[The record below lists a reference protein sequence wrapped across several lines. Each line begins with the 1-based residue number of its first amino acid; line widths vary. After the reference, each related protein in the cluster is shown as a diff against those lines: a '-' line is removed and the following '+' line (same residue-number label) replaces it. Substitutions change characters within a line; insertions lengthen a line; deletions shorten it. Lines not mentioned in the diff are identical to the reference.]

1 MMFECMKLN
10 MVVKDEEF
18 NAIYPERI
26 GKLANRHFTPIAI
39 AKHAAEF
46 LAYNPGAKIL
56 DIGSGA
62 GKFCMVGSVYTNGH
76 FTGVEQRES
85 LYHLSN
91 NILKYHHLPNV

>member
-39 AKHAAEF
+39 AKQAAEF

-56 DIGSGA
+56 DIGSGNSA
-62 GKFCMVGSVYTNGH
+62 FEKFLRKKMPDIS
-76 FTGVEQRES
+76 
-85 LYHLSN
+85 
-91 NILKYHHLPNV
+91 